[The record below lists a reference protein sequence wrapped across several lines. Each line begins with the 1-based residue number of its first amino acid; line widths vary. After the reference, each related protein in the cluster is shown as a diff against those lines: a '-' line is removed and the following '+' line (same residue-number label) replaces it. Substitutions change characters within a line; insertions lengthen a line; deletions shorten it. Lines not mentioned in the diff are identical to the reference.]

1 MSLEFREGT
10 PDDLGDDAN
19 QGPEGRGEG
28 YREGASNT
36 PNKPRMTRVTGSAF
50 VGADLPPESPLAMPV
65 QDFYRRPGSTHLSP
79 PPRHW
84 ARRIFLIAGS
94 GAIGF
99 VASLGIAALLAQD
112 GYDAVDQLIALLSLM
127 LFAWIGFGLLTAI
140 AGLAVS
146 IADRGR
152 AVRVYPAPSRPVAI
166 LIPVYNED
174 IDAVGARIARMAA
187 DLDRLGHQALFDFF
201 VLSDSHAAAEAA
213 ERAQCRALNQPDGAR
228 IFYRRR
234 AINEARK
241 PGNIADWVRR
251 FGTAYESMIVLD
263 ADSRMSG
270 EAMARLASEIEA
282 DDAVGLIQT
291 NPQLTAARTL
301 FARWQQFSVAFYG
314 PIFSAGLNWWSGDEA
329 TFWGHNAIVRVRA
342 FAESCGLPTLSGPAP
357 LGGVI
362 QSHDMVEA
370 TLLRRR
376 GWRTRMMVLREG
388 TYEESPP
395 TLIDH
400 AIRDRR
406 WCQGNLQHLRLLDA
420 SGLHWISRLQLL
432 MGASSYLTSPLW
444 LLLLAA
450 GALQSFRVGGPLADT
465 GTPGWLIGAT
475 IALLFGTKLLALV
488 WALFDRALVR
498 SLGGWRA
505 ILLGM
510 AAEIPLSIL
519 VAPIMMA
526 SQCLSIIE
534 ILGGKQS
541 GWRPQRRDTD
551 GIRLGEAFDYYAPHV
566 VLGLPFWLISIGD
579 LGTGIWQ
586 LPVTIGLLGA
596 PFLAAWTSRADWGA
610 KLARYG
616 LFAAD
621 PGEPMAQDD
630 AAVAEKAAAPATAF
644 AAA

>member
-1 MSLEFREGT
+1 MH
-10 PDDLGDDAN
+10 
-19 QGPEGRGEG
+19 
-28 YREGASNT
+28 
-36 PNKPRMTRVTGSAF
+36 VTGSAF
-50 VGADLPPESPLAMPV
+50 VQSDLPPEAPLAMPV
-65 QDFYRRPGSTHLSP
+65 QDFYRRPAPTHRAL

-84 ARRIFLIAGS
+84 ARRIFLLAGS

-99 VASLGIAALLAQD
+99 VSSLGIAALLAQD
-112 GYDAVDQLIALLSLM
+112 GYDAVDQLIALLSLL
-127 LFAWIGFGLLTAI
+127 LFTWIGFGLLTAM
-140 AGLAVS
+140 AGLAISV
-146 IADRGR
+146 AGLKR
-152 AVRVYPAPSRPVAI
+152 AAPLSPAPSRPVAI

-174 IDAVGARIARMAA
+174 IDAVAARIALMTA
-187 DLDRLGHQALFDFF
+187 DLGRLGLSGLFDVF
-201 VLSDSHAAAEAA
+201 VLSDSQPSVEAA
-213 ERAQCRALNQPDGAR
+213 ERARCRALDQPGGCR

-234 AINEARK
+234 PINEARK

-251 FGTAYESMIVLD
+251 FGAAYESMIVLD

-270 EAMARLASEIEA
+270 AAMARLASEIEA
-282 DDAVGLIQT
+282 DETIGLIQT

-301 FARWQQFSVAFYG
+301 FPRWQQFSVAFYG

-342 FAESCGLPTLSGPAP
+342 FAESCGLPALSGPAP
-357 LGGVI
+357 LGGII

-444 LLLLAA
+444 LLLLTV
-450 GALQSFRVGGPLADT
+450 GAIQSFRVGGPLADK
-465 GTPGWLIGAT
+465 GTPLWLIAGT
-475 IALLFGTKLLALV
+475 VALLFGTKLLAVL

-505 ILLGM
+505 ILLGL
-510 AAEIPLSIL
+510 AVDIPLSIL
-519 VAPIMMA
+519 VAPVMMA
-526 SQCLSIIE
+526 SQCLSIVE
-534 ILGGKQS
+534 ILSGKQS
-541 GWRPQRRDTD
+541 GWRPQRRDTA
-551 GIRLGEAFDYYAPHV
+551 GVRLGEAFDHYAPHV
-566 VLGLPFWLISIGD
+566 VLGLPFWLVSIGD

-610 KLARYG
+610 TLARYG

-621 PGEPMAQDD
+621 PGEAAAQDD
-630 AAVAEKAAAPATAF
+630 VRAAEERSRALAAA
-644 AAA
+644 